1 VVTAQGALAEQL
13 DALGARL
20 RASLAQVSDDA
31 GLEDARVRF
40 LGRSGEITN
49 VRRTIGTLA
58 PAERPGA
65 GKVINEAAVA
75 FEELFAQRSREL
87 ASAGLEAELS
97 TSIDVTFP
105 GDAPV
110 RGSIHPVRRTMDD
123 ITGYFERRGFA
134 VVLGPEI
141 ESDYYN
147 FDALNIPP
155 DHPAREG
162 LDSFYLRPDLVLR
175 THTSPMQVRAMQA
188 HPAPI
193 AIVVP
198 GRAYRRDDNDARH
211 LYAFH
216 QVEGLLVAPGIHL
229 GHLKGALTGMCR
241 ELFGPQQA
249 VRFRP
254 SFFPFTEP
262 SAEVDTTCP
271 GCGGSGCR
279 TCGGSG
285 WIELGGAGM
294 VHPNVLREVGYD
306 PDAVTGW
313 AFGVG
318 IERIAFTRNGMDDLR
333 VFVENDP
340 AVLEQLA

>member
-1 VVTAQGALAEQL
+1 VTPDSPLTEQL
-13 DALGARL
+13 GDIERALRAELSQAQNEDAL
-20 RASLAQVSDDA
+20 
-31 GLEDARVRF
+31 EDVRVRF
-40 LGRSGEITN
+40 LGRSGEITA
-49 VRRTIGTLA
+49 VRRTIGKL
-58 PAERPGA
+58 PAGERPGA
-65 GKVINEAAVA
+65 GRIINDAVA
-75 FEELFAQRSREL
+75 EYETLFERRREELARE
-87 ASAGLEAELS
+87 ALEERLRQA
-97 TSIDVTFP
+97 IDVTFP
-105 GDAPV
+105 GIPPLV
-110 RGSIHPVRRTMDD
+110 GSIHPIRRTMDD
-123 ITGYFERRGFA
+123 LLAYFERRGFA
-134 VVLGPEI
+134 VVVGPEI
-141 ESDYYN
+141 ESDYNN

-175 THTSPMQVRAMQA
+175 THTSPMQIRVMQRN
-188 HPAPI
+188 PPPL

-198 GRAYRRDDNDARH
+198 GRVYRRDALDARH

-216 QVEGLLVAPGIHL
+216 QIEGLLVAPGVHL

-241 ELFGPQQA
+241 EVFGPQQS

-271 GCGGSGCR
+271 ACGGAGCR

-294 VHPNVLREVGYD
+294 VHPSVLREVGYD
-306 PDAVTGW
+306 PDVVNGW

-318 IERIAFTRNGMDDLR
+318 IERVAFTRHGMDDIR
-333 VFVENDP
+333 AFVENDP